1 MSLSRRSMVGLGVL
15 AASVAV
21 TGGVV
26 AFRDSPGV
34 RGVLGDVTTLKGYA
48 GGEKMA
54 FIQNPKTVDA
64 LKHFGL
70 ALDAERAGSVEM
82 VRDPQLL
89 GTKPQFVWPS
99 SAPLVELA
107 HRNMKVLRDQVIF
120 NSPIV
125 IYSWTPFADGL
136 VRAGLAKKSGAHYF
150 IVEAKGLIEA
160 VLARKAWKD
169 LGAQDL
175 YGTIRMIS
183 TDPNKSNSGF
193 MFAGLAANLLSG
205 DVANSANLATVL
217 PTVVEL
223 FRGMGYKPDSSGKV
237 FDDYIA
243 SGPGA
248 SPLVV
253 GYENQ
258 LVEWIIAD
266 PDRWGRVV
274 SAGGP
279 AQPVAMYPTP
289 TVYSAHPLLALAGDA
304 NKLIDALM
312 SPELQSIGWRDHGF
326 RGPIGSIGADTDPL
340 IKGRM
345 PTQISAVTPM
355 PDIDTM
361 LKILQALA

>member
-1 MSLSRRSMVGLGVL
+1 MSRRAMVGLGVL
-15 AASVAV
+15 GGSVAL
-21 TGGVV
+21 TGGAVL
-26 AFRDSPGV
+26 FRNNSAV
-34 RGVLGDVTTLKGYA
+34 RGLLGDVTTLRGYA

-54 FIQNPKTVDA
+54 FIQNPKTIDA

-70 ALDAERAGSVEM
+70 ALDAERAGPVDQ

-89 GTKPQFVWPS
+89 GTKPQFLWPS
-99 SAPLVELA
+99 SSPLVELA
-107 HRNMKVLRDQVIF
+107 HRHAKVLRDQVIF

-125 IYSWTPFADGL
+125 IYSWTPFAEGL
-136 VRAGLAKKSGAHYF
+136 VRTGLAKKSGAHYF
-150 IVEAKGLIEA
+150 IVDAKGLIEA
-160 VLARKAWKD
+160 VLARKSWRE
-169 LGAQDL
+169 LGGQDL

-193 MFAGLAANLLSG
+193 MFAGLAANLLAG
-205 DVANSANLATVL
+205 DVITEANLGTVL

-258 LVEWIIAD
+258 LIEWIIAD

-289 TVYSAHPLLALAGDA
+289 TVYSAHPMLALAPEA

-312 SPELQSIGWRDHGF
+312 NTELQSIGWRDHGF

-345 PTQISAVTPM
+345 PTQISAVSPM

>member
-1 MSLSRRSMVGLGVL
+1 
-15 AASVAV
+15 
-21 TGGVV
+21 
-26 AFRDSPGV
+26 
-34 RGVLGDVTTLKGYA
+34 
-48 GGEKMA
+48 
-54 FIQNPKTVDA
+54 
-64 LKHFGL
+64 
-70 ALDAERAGSVEM
+70 
-82 VRDPQLL
+82 
-89 GTKPQFVWPS
+89 
-99 SAPLVELA
+99 
-107 HRNMKVLRDQVIF
+107 
-120 NSPIV
+120 
-125 IYSWTPFADGL
+125 
-136 VRAGLAKKSGAHYF
+136 
-150 IVEAKGLIEA
+150 
-160 VLARKAWKD
+160 
-169 LGAQDL
+169 
-175 YGTIRMIS
+175 MIS

-193 MFAGLAANLLSG
+193 MFAGLAANLLAG
-205 DVANSANLATVL
+205 DVITEANLGTVL

-258 LVEWIIAD
+258 LIEWIIAD

-289 TVYSAHPLLALAGDA
+289 TVYSAHPMLALAPEA

-312 SPELQSIGWRDHGF
+312 NTELQSIGWRDHGF

-345 PTQISAVTPM
+345 PTQISAVSPM